1 MRNTM
6 SIHCVWFCKGIS
18 TTNELLREREAVW
31 LCSIDTNLH
40 WIDHFDRYS
49 MIKSNESWC
58 KIRERERT
66 NERAQTSI
74 YFMNYLIIC
83 SVALGIPCFCI
94 RFMVEE
100 LLLLLVS
107 NLSFARFIWHCDFDC
122 YFFFRFYFTIRELC
136 LHLFSSLLLLF
147 RAARYDRCGNLS
159 QQDANLLFGI
169 KKRNNTKTMCR
180 EFIWR
185 QQTEKKEPGP
195 KPRLT
200 TNSIS
205 HKNMNKIEN
214 NYEFARII

>member
-83 SVALGIPCFCI
+83 SVALGIPCFLYTFYGRGAPALARFESIVRSFHMALWFWSLFFFVFILLYANCVCI
-94 RFMVEE
+94 FFRVCCCYSV
-100 LLLLLVS
+100 LLVMTAVGICLNKMQTFCLAS
-107 NLSFARFIWHCDFDC
+107 KNG
-122 YFFFRFYFTIRELC
+122 TIRRQCAENL
-136 LHLFSSLLLLF
+136 
-147 RAARYDRCGNLS
+147 YEGNK
-159 QQDANLLFGI
+159 QR
-169 KKRNNTKTMCR
+169 KKSRGQNR
-180 EFIWR
+180 D
-185 QQTEKKEPGP
+185 
-195 KPRLT
+195 
-200 TNSIS
+200 
-205 HKNMNKIEN
+205 
-214 NYEFARII
+214 

>member
-107 NLSFARFIWHCDFDC
+107 NLSFARFIWHCDFDR
-122 YFFFRFYFTIRELC
+122 YFFSFLFYYTRIVFASFFEFVAVIPCCSLWPLWEFVSTRCKPFVWHQKTEQYEDNVQRIYMKATNREK
-136 LHLFSSLLLLF
+136 
-147 RAARYDRCGNLS
+147 RAGA
-159 QQDANLLFGI
+159 
-169 KKRNNTKTMCR
+169 KTETNN
-180 EFIWR
+180 E
-185 QQTEKKEPGP
+185 
-195 KPRLT
+195 
-200 TNSIS
+200 
-205 HKNMNKIEN
+205 
-214 NYEFARII
+214 

>member
-18 TTNELLREREAVW
+18 TTNKLLREREAVW
-31 LCSIDTNLH
+31 LCNIDTNLH

-83 SVALGIPCFCI
+83 SVALGIPCFLYTFYG
-94 RFMVEE
+94 RGAPA
-100 LLLLLVS
+100 L
-107 NLSFARFIWHCDFDC
+107 ARFESIVRSFHMALWFWLL
-122 YFFFRFYFTIRELC
+122 FFFRFYFTIRELC